1 MFAKEASV
9 SHIRPILSFQ
19 KIEKMNLLKINLKF
33 SVHIYF
39 YIVTITS
46 FSQYGVCP
54 SCGKAMFN
62 SRMPSSKD
70 TASSE
75 TLS

>member
-19 KIEKMNLLKINLKF
+19 KIEKMNLLKINIKF
-33 SVHIYF
+33 SVHI

-54 SCGKAMFN
+54 SCGKTMFN

-75 TLS
+75 MLS